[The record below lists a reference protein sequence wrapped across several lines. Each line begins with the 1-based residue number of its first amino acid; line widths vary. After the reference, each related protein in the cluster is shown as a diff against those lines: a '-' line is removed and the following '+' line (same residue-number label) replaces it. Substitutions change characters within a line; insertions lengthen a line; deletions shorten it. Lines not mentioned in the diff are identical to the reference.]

1 MSQSSIPSK
10 DASKSPIP
18 SEITTETDSITESDP
33 GDSGSVFKA
42 PRASQAISQQP
53 SNRPR
58 RVTKRKANHTQS
70 QLSLGGVSA
79 SP

>member
-1 MSQSSIPSK
+1 MHILAHLTCSSSNYIIKVLLMSQSSIPSK

-42 PRASQAISQQP
+42 PRASQAISQ
-53 SNRPR
+53 
-58 RVTKRKANHTQS
+58 
-70 QLSLGGVSA
+70 
-79 SP
+79 